1 MSLLPIL
8 FNDVWDEYR
17 RPFRNIDAYDH
28 NFGMGLLNEEIQR
41 ARESLLSVPLRS
53 RYFRPWR
60 SLSVEDSGV
69 PAIHS
74 DPKEFRVNLDVQ
86 QFKPEE
92 LNVRIADG
100 FIVVNGKHEERTDQ
114 HGFVSRQFTRRYKI
128 PEEVD
133 PNAFVSNLS
142 SDGVLSI
149 MAPKK
154 TIKDAP
160 NREIPITQ
168 TKVPAVKPAGEEKI
182 IEVEKK
188 E

>member
-8 FNDVWDEYR
+8 FNDVWDDYR
-17 RPFRNIDAYDH
+17 RPFRGDIYDQ

-41 ARESLLSVPLRS
+41 AKDALLAVPLRS

-69 PAIHS
+69 SALHS
-74 DPKEFRVNLDVQ
+74 DRSEFRVNLDVQ

-92 LNVRIADG
+92 LNVKIADG

-114 HGFVSRQFTRRYKI
+114 HGYISRQFTRRYKV

-133 PNAFVSNLS
+133 TNAFVSNLS

-149 MAPKK
+149 FAPKK
-154 TIKDAP
+154 TIKDGVD
-160 NREIPITQ
+160 RVIPITQ
-168 TKVPAVKPAGEEKI
+168 TNTPAIKKTDEKV
-182 IEVEKK
+182 IEVSKQE
-188 E
+188 